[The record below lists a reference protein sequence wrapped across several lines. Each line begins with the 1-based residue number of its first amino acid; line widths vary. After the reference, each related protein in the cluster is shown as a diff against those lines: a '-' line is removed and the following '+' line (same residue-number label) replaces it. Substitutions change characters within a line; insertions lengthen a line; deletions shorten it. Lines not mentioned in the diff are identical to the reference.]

1 MTRMA
6 EIIIEP
12 FTIGHYDDVYDLW
25 ANSPGV
31 GLSGADRRDSIT
43 SYLERNPYMSFVAV
57 SGRKVIG
64 VILGG
69 HDGRRGY
76 IHHLAVKE
84 PYRRQGVGKQLVG
97 TCLDALKEAGIQK
110 CHLFIY
116 HENDGG
122 IAFWEAG
129 GWTLRKDIMVMSRQ
143 LVKK

>member
-1 MTRMA
+1 MA
-6 EIIIEP
+6 EIIVEP
-12 FTIGHYDDVYDLW
+12 FTIGHYDEVYDLW

-31 GLSGADRRDSIT
+31 GLSGADTRDGIA
-43 SYLERNPYMSFVAV
+43 SYLKRNPSMSFVAL

-76 IHHLAVKE
+76 IHHLAVNE
-84 PYRRQGVGKQLVG
+84 PYRRQGVGTQLVEI
-97 TCLDALKEAGIQK
+97 CLGALEGAGIQK
-110 CHLFIY
+110 CHLLIF
-116 HENDGG
+116 HENEGG

-129 GWTLRKDIMVMSRQ
+129 GWTLRKDIIVMSRQ